1 MSEVETK
8 PKRKYCYYTKI
19 HHSTGVDQSI
29 NYTYLFRLFCVFMRT
44 PHRRSYTI
52 NLQCYFLSS
61 SSLPLLSLS
70 AFLCILLCKFLLTM
84 RTEAISHTCARLFV
98 HHFDEECLFGAFW
111 LRYKCCCHSSD
122 GLCRCE
128 NSLVEHEPLIDA
140 TKSISS
146 TYFRFFPFISISS
159 AYNSF

>member
-1 MSEVETK
+1 MKLK
-8 PKRKYCYYTKI
+8 PSQRENIVIIQKSIIRQESI
-19 HHSTGVDQSI
+19 NQSI
-29 NYTYLFRLFCVFMRT
+29 IHICLDYFVCLCARHIVDRT
-44 PHRRSYTI
+44 PSTYNVISYHR
-52 NLQCYFLSS
+52 LLS
-61 SSLPLLSLS
+61 LCSLS

-159 AYNSF
+159 AHNSF